1 MATVT
6 FRSDFGAQ
14 ENKVY
19 HYFYFSSVCH
29 QVMMLDA
36 MILVFW
42 KLLLFHSPLSPLSRG
57 SSVVLPFLPLGWH
70 PAYLRLLIFLLTIL
84 IPACDSSS
92 LASLVAQMI
101 KNLSAM
107 QETWIWSLGR
117 EDPLEKEKAILFQYS
132 CLENPV
138 DRGAWWAAAHG
149 VVKESDTTEELNT
162 SHHHL
167 LGIWP
172 AVAWR
177 WISVPGQRLKSG
189 RGSESTE
196 S

>member
-1 MATVT
+1 MFHSFISKEQVSFNFMATVT

-19 HYFYFSSVCH
+19 HYFYFSLVCH

-70 PAYLRLLIFLLTIL
+70 PAYLRLLIFLLAIL

-107 QETWIWSLGR
+107 QETWVRSLDW
-117 EDPLEKEKAILFQYS
+117 EDPLKEGMTAHSTLLARRILM
-132 CLENPV
+132 
-138 DRGAWWAAAHG
+138 DRGAWRATVQG
-149 VVKESDTTEELNT
+149 V
-162 SHHHL
+162 
-167 LGIWP
+167 
-172 AVAWR
+172 A
-177 WISVPGQRLKSG
+177 KSG
-189 RGSESTE
+189 TRLSN
-196 S
+196 

>member
-19 HYFYFSSVCH
+19 HYFYFSLVCH

-70 PAYLRLLIFLLTIL
+70 PAYLRLLIFLLAIL

-107 QETWIWSLGR
+107 QETWVRSLDW
-117 EDPLEKEKAILFQYS
+117 EDPLKEGMTAYSTLLARRILMG
-132 CLENPV
+132 
-138 DRGAWWAAAHG
+138 RGAWRATVQG
-149 VVKESDTTEELNT
+149 V
-162 SHHHL
+162 
-167 LGIWP
+167 
-172 AVAWR
+172 A
-177 WISVPGQRLKSG
+177 KSG
-189 RGSESTE
+189 TQLSN
-196 S
+196 